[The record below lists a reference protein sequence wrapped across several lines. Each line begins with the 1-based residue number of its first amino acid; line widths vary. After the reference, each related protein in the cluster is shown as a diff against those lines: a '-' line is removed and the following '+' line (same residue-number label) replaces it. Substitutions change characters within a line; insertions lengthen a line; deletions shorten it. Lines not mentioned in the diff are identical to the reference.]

1 MFKKL
6 VTGTVALAIAAT
18 AVTLVASPA
27 SAERKSGEEKLAEM
41 IDGRVAGEPQS
52 CINTFQSR
60 PLTVIDDTAIVYR
73 SGDTVYVNRTR
84 APETLDEDDVLVIR
98 KFGTGSR
105 LCRLDQIT
113 TRDRL
118 TGFYSGNIFLTDFVP
133 YKRVEQN

>member
-1 MFKKL
+1 MSRL
-6 VTGTVALAIAAT
+6 SSLAIAAAAT
-18 AVTLVASPA
+18 LASATLVASPA

-52 CINTFQSR
+52 CINTCQSR

>member
-1 MFKKL
+1 MSRL
-6 VTGTVALAIAAT
+6 PSLAIAVA
-18 AVTLVASPA
+18 ACALVAVPA
-27 SAERKSGEEKLAEM
+27 SAERKSGEEKLAEL

-52 CINTFQSR
+52 CINTFNSR

-84 APETLDEDDVLVIR
+84 APETLDDDDILVIR

-113 TRDRL
+113 TRER
-118 TGFYSGNIFLTDFVP
+118 TGGFYTGNIFLTDFVP
-133 YKRVEQN
+133 YRRVGTD

>member
-1 MFKKL
+1 MSRL
-6 VTGTVALAIAAT
+6 SSLAIAAA
-18 AVTLVASPA
+18 AVTLIASPA

-118 TGFYSGNIFLTDFVP
+118 TGFYSGNVLLTDFVP
-133 YKRVEQN
+133 YTRVEQN

>member
-1 MFKKL
+1 MSRL
-6 VTGTVALAIAAT
+6 SSLAIAAT

-113 TRDRL
+113 TQDRL
-118 TGFYSGNIFLTDFVP
+118 TGFYSGNVFLTDFVP
-133 YKRVEQN
+133 YTRVEQN

>member
-1 MFKKL
+1 MSRL
-6 VTGTVALAIAAT
+6 SSLAIAAT

-84 APETLDEDDVLVIR
+84 APQTLDNDDVLVIR
-98 KFGTGSR
+98 KFGSGSR
-105 LCRLDQIT
+105 LCRLDQVS
-113 TRDRL
+113 TRDRFN
-118 TGFYSGNIFLTDFVP
+118 GFYTGNIFLTDFVP
-133 YKRVEQN
+133 YERVEGTR

>member
-1 MFKKL
+1 MSRL
-6 VTGTVALAIAAT
+6 PSLAIAA
-18 AVTLVASPA
+18 AACALVAVPA
-27 SAERKSGEEKLAEM
+27 SAERKSGEEKLAEL

-52 CINTFQSR
+52 CINTFNSR

-84 APETLDEDDVLVIR
+84 APETLDDDDILVIR

-113 TRDRL
+113 TRER
-118 TGFYSGNIFLTDFVP
+118 TGGFYTGNIFLTDFVP
-133 YKRVEQN
+133 YRRVGTD

>member
-1 MFKKL
+1 MPRLPIF
-6 VTGTVALAIAAT
+6 AIAA
-18 AVTLVASPA
+18 AACALAAAPA

-52 CINTFQSR
+52 CINTFNSR

-73 SGDTVYVNRTR
+73 NGDTVYVNRTR
-84 APETLDEDDVLVIR
+84 TPDSLDDDDVLVIR

-118 TGFYSGNIFLTDFVP
+118 SGFYTGNVFLTDFVP
-133 YKRVEQN
+133 YKRAETD

>member
-1 MFKKL
+1 MTRL
-6 VTGTVALAIAAT
+6 PSLAIAAV
-18 AVTLVASPA
+18 ACALVAVPA

-52 CINTFQSR
+52 CINTFNSR

-84 APETLDEDDVLVIR
+84 APKTLDDDDVLVIR

-118 TGFYSGNIFLTDFVP
+118 SGFYSGNVFLTDFVP
-133 YKRVEQN
+133 YRRVGTD

>member
-1 MFKKL
+1 MPRL
-6 VTGTVALAIAAT
+6 PILAIAA
-18 AVTLVASPA
+18 AACALASSPA

-52 CINTFQSR
+52 CINTFNSR
-60 PLTVIDDTAIVYR
+60 PLTVIDNTAIVYR
-73 SGDTVYVNRTR
+73 NGDTVYVNRTR
-84 APETLDEDDVLVIR
+84 APDTLDDGDVLVIR

-118 TGFYSGNIFLTDFVP
+118 SGFYTGNVFLTDFVP
-133 YKRVEQN
+133 YKRAETD

>member
-1 MFKKL
+1 MSRL
-6 VTGTVALAIAAT
+6 SSLAIAAA

-27 SAERKSGEEKLAEM
+27 SAERKSGEEKLAEL

-52 CINTFQSR
+52 CINTFNSR

-84 APETLDEDDVLVIR
+84 NPESLDDDDVLVIR
-98 KFGTGSR
+98 KFGSGSR

-113 TRDRL
+113 TRER
-118 TGFYSGNIFLTDFVP
+118 TGGFYTGNIFLTDFVP
-133 YKRVEQN
+133 YRRVGTD